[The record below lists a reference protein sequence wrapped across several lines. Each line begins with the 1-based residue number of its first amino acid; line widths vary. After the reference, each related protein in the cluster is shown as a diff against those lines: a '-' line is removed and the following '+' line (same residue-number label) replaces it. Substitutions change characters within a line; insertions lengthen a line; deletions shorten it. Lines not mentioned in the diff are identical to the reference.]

1 MATVKKIDKA
11 YDLLV
16 NYKGESPYLKKLRND
31 VLYRHSPMTDF
42 IVEYVLNNYDYKLE
56 NVGKC
61 VKIADFYGKKLRE
74 SYGIEFTPEK
84 VVIVCI
90 IGEMGDS
97 YHCYIRWRKSQMYS
111 ALVYLPKRAIL
122 DDIKET
128 PIDTI
133 NIDFDYYDKISGRT
147 LKEHQKTGVKFLL
160 SKKKAIL
167 ADVQGLGKA
176 LPNSLLIPTPDG
188 NKLVSDIRVGD
199 YLFDSK
205 GRKTKVM
212 GVYPQGERTVYK
224 VTFSDGISTYCDFE
238 HLWIVKK
245 EGSQVW
251 ETLSIKDILRN
262 GGIYEIPVTEP
273 VNYPFKDPKYVSFL
287 LGRAFLEYDNS
298 DKYIYFRQMCWDMGV
313 NTDKDK
319 IRIPDYYML
328 SQAKTKYGILLGM
341 LTSKKSENNTIYFE
355 SKPLYDSVLELLY
368 SLGMIADFDEKNL
381 TIRVYK
387 HNDSKRYF
395 ENIEFSHYEDCTCFK
410 VDSPD
415 ESFLTEHYIVTH
427 NTTTLTVASLAG
439 GFKKILIICPASL
452 KSTWKSE
459 LMNYVSED
467 EITIVS
473 GSTWKENK
481 YTILNYDILKNFYE
495 IPMVYDEEKQKYVKS
510 RRKADVQKAL
520 ENSQL
525 FQSNFDLVIIDEC
538 HKLSRNSSTRYK
550 IIDDFLK
557 KSKPNSVYLTSGTPI
572 TNNTVNLYNIL
583 RLIDSDVVKDYQYYM
598 KRYCGARKIRNKKL
612 NRDILIPQGNTNL
625 EELME
630 RIKGT
635 YIRRTLKDVNLDIPF
650 TKDILSYDLSESQQ
664 KAYDKLWNE
673 YINSQG
679 NYEME
684 AYKAIIEGTLLRQW
698 AAKEMIPNTIDIVD
712 DHIEY
717 GEKAI
722 IMCSF
727 DEEVEQFAKHYGK
740 KCVIYNGKMTAKQ
753 KDKAKDEF
761 INNPEKKVFIG
772 NLIAAGVGLT
782 LIVADLIVF
791 NSFSW
796 VPGDN
801 EQAERRIIRIG
812 QDKQCRIVYQIYNN
826 TIFEKML
833 NTVIQK
839 QGDINTIIKTEN
851 EKK

>member
-1 MATVKKIDKA
+1 
-11 YDLLV
+11 
-16 NYKGESPYLKKLRND
+16 
-31 VLYRHSPMTDF
+31 
-42 IVEYVLNNYDYKLE
+42 
-56 NVGKC
+56 
-61 VKIADFYGKKLRE
+61 
-74 SYGIEFTPEK
+74 
-84 VVIVCI
+84 
-90 IGEMGDS
+90 
-97 YHCYIRWRKSQMYS
+97 
-111 ALVYLPKRAIL
+111 
-122 DDIKET
+122 
-128 PIDTI
+128 
-133 NIDFDYYDKISGRT
+133 
-147 LKEHQKTGVKFLL
+147 
-160 SKKKAIL
+160 
-167 ADVQGLGKA
+167 
-176 LPNSLLIPTPDG
+176 
-188 NKLVSDIRVGD
+188 
-199 YLFDSK
+199 
-205 GRKTKVM
+205 
-212 GVYPQGERTVYK
+212 
-224 VTFSDGISTYCDFE
+224 
-238 HLWIVKK
+238 
-245 EGSQVW
+245 
-251 ETLSIKDILRN
+251 
-262 GGIYEIPVTEP
+262 
-273 VNYPFKDPKYVSFL
+273 
-287 LGRAFLEYDNS
+287 
-298 DKYIYFRQMCWDMGV
+298 
-313 NTDKDK
+313 
-319 IRIPDYYML
+319 
-328 SQAKTKYGILLGM
+328 
-341 LTSKKSENNTIYFE
+341 
-355 SKPLYDSVLELLY
+355 
-368 SLGMIADFDEKNL
+368 
-381 TIRVYK
+381 
-387 HNDSKRYF
+387 
-395 ENIEFSHYEDCTCFK
+395 
-410 VDSPD
+410 
-415 ESFLTEHYIVTH
+415 
-427 NTTTLTVASLAG
+427 
-439 GFKKILIICPASL
+439 
-452 KSTWKSE
+452 
-459 LMNYVSED
+459 MNYVSED